1 LRQREDLGILRDFPM
16 RTYRRHLWIAGG
28 IAALIALAGC
38 KGNCR
43 KLSEKLCDCALNSIA
58 RDSCLQRASQEDGRV
73 APTAADDALCSKL
86 LPACDCHTISTAEG
100 KRACGLARVPLQG
113 P

>member
-1 LRQREDLGILRDFPM
+1 LRQREDLGILRDFRM
-16 RTYRRHLWIAGG
+16 RTYRRHLWITGG
-28 IAALIALAGC
+28 IAALVALAGC

-43 KLSEKLCDCALNSIA
+43 KLSEKLCDCAVNSIA
-58 RDSCLQRASQEDGRV
+58 KDSCLQRASQEDGRV
-73 APTAADDALCSKL
+73 APTAANDALCSRL

-100 KRACGLARVPLQG
+100 KRACGLARAPLQG